1 MKGIWSQSTPYS
13 QLLITVGV
21 ILISATLFTI
31 LGSLAASFIYGLS
44 MTELSAIVTN
54 TSHPRAIPI
63 LKIMQ
68 TMSATGTF
76 IVPPFVLAYLFS
88 TNSRKYLSLDRKP
101 GSISILVA
109 LVLMVVATP
118 VINFLGEINSFLHLP
133 EFLRGVEEWM
143 KQAEAQAA
151 ELTTAFLRM
160 DTINEFLINL
170 FMIALIPAIGE
181 ELLFR
186 GIIQNLFLRWSK
198 NVHVSVW
205 TAAVLF
211 SALHMQFYGFLPR
224 MILGGM
230 LGYMLVWSGSLWL
243 PIVAHFVNN
252 AAAVIFYYLFQHNIT
267 TIDPDKIGTGSDFV
281 SLAGSFLFTVVL
293 LAVLRGRGKGNLAEA
308 GQS

>member
-13 QLLITVGV
+13 QLLITVGI
-21 ILISATLFTI
+21 ILISAVLFTI
-31 LGSLAASFIYGLS
+31 LGSLTASFIYGLS

-88 TNSRKYLSLDRKP
+88 TNSRQYLALDRKP

-118 VINFLGEINSFLHLP
+118 LINFLGEINSFLHFP

-151 ELTTAFLRM
+151 ELTKAFLKM
-160 DTINEFLINL
+160 DTTNEFLINI

-186 GIIQNLFLRWSK
+186 GVVQNLFLRWSK

-205 TAAVLF
+205 TAAILF

-252 AAAVIFYYLFQHNIT
+252 AAAVTFYYLFQHNLT
-267 TIDPDKIGTGSDFV
+267 TIDPDKIGTGSDFI
-281 SLAGSFLFTVVL
+281 SLAGSLLFTVVL
-293 LAVLRGRGKGNLAEA
+293 LAVLKGRGRVTAAE
-308 GQS
+308 QS